1 MRCLTLADEV
11 IPAVYSLNAR
21 ERFAGVACVLACG
34 DLPYYY
40 LEFVV
45 TTLAVPCLYVP
56 GNHDRP
62 EQSSTG
68 EVLLEP
74 RGCVSLHGRAL
85 RLGGMLFAGAG
96 GSLRYNRSSGA
107 QYTEREQMLRLLRLA
122 PALMLNRARYG
133 RYLDVLLTHAPPHGI
148 HNGPDRPHA
157 GFRAFRWFMR
167 RFEPRYLI
175 HGHIHRSYGF
185 SPVFETRLGPTQVIN
200 TAGHRVIDIVAASSM
215 RRSTDHV
222 PDV

>member
-1 MRCLTLADEV
+1 
-11 IPAVYSLNAR
+11 
-21 ERFAGVACVLACG
+21 
-34 DLPYYY
+34 
-40 LEFVV
+40 
-45 TTLAVPCLYVP
+45 
-56 GNHDRP
+56 
-62 EQSSTG
+62 
-68 EVLLEP
+68 
-74 RGCVSLHGRAL
+74 
-85 RLGGMLFAGAG
+85 MLFAGAG

-122 PALMLNRARYG
+122 PTLMLNRARYG